1 MQPQPPNEGQ
11 PRPPQ
16 QPYYPQPGQ
25 QYGPQY
31 PQQQP
36 YYPPPPGQQVPPPR
50 KKRRRWPI
58 FLLIGALLL
67 CVIIGVAVAA
77 SSQSAKSPTSTS
89 ATGTTANT
97 ATTVPTKVSTPVQQK
112 WTTTHTFSGNG
123 NKKTAIFSVPDD
135 WKIAWKCDPTS
146 FSLGQYNV
154 IVTVYN
160 SDNTP
165 SDVPI
170 NTICKTGNTGDS
182 TEIHVSGSVYL
193 DVASEGAWT
202 VMVQELK

>member
-1 MQPQPPNEGQ
+1 
-11 PRPPQ
+11 
-16 QPYYPQPGQ
+16 
-25 QYGPQY
+25 
-31 PQQQP
+31 
-36 YYPPPPGQQVPPPR
+36 
-50 KKRRRWPI
+50 
-58 FLLIGALLL
+58 
-67 CVIIGVAVAA
+67 
-77 SSQSAKSPTSTS
+77 
-89 ATGTTANT
+89 
-97 ATTVPTKVSTPVQQK
+97 
-112 WTTTHTFSGNG
+112 
-123 NKKTAIFSVPDD
+123 
-135 WKIAWKCDPTS
+135 
-146 FSLGQYNV
+146 V